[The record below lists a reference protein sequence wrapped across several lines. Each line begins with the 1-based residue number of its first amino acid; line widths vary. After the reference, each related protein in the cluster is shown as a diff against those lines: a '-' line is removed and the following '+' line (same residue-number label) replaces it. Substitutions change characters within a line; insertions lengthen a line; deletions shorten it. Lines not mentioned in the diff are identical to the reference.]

1 MSKLKKSSK
10 QPSMND
16 DLAKYP
22 KFILVKNKGLI
33 PADYIKTTNDY
44 NHYEIQAHHFIEKT
58 IRKNDPE
65 FYERV
70 EYLQKIIFVPPKVNY
85 EIATLSDKRFF
96 DEWGIDKSQVLF
108 NRKKWRENYYE

>member
-1 MSKLKKSSK
+1 MVKKSSK

-22 KFILVKNKGLI
+22 KFKLVKNQGLLSSDEI
-33 PADYIKTTNDY
+33 ETTKDY
-44 NHYEIQAHHFIEKT
+44 NHYFIQAHHFIEKT

-65 FYERV
+65 FYARV
-70 EYLQKIIFVPPKVNY
+70 EHLQKIIFVPPKVNY

-96 DEWGIDKSQVLF
+96 DEWGIDKAEVLF
-108 NRKKWRENYYE
+108 SRKKWRDNYYS